1 MALPGL
7 AAATPAPASG
17 VQRLR
22 VCSAALT
29 GFEVADLPE
38 DFAAALWA
46 AFADSDR
53 LAELRAWLAE
63 AEPDGSDAP
72 SPLAVEI
79 ATAWYSGVLPASE
92 GARVGTFY
100 GALAWQTA
108 TFANPP
114 GRCAIAGSWAA
125 PPEPA

>member
-7 AAATPAPASG
+7 AAATPAPAG
-17 VQRLR
+17 NLERLR
-22 VCSAALT
+22 LRSAALT
-29 GFEVADLPE
+29 GFEAFELPE

-46 AFADSDR
+46 AFAETGR
-53 LAELRAWLAE
+53 LTELRAWLAE
-63 AEPDGSDAP
+63 AESDGSQAT

-79 ATAWYSGVLPASE
+79 ATAWYAGVLPASD

-100 GALAWQTA
+100 GALAWQAA

-114 GRCAIAGSWAA
+114 GRCAVAGSWAL
-125 PPEPA
+125 PLQPA

>member
-7 AAATPAPASG
+7 AAATPAPTSDL
-17 VQRLR
+17 QRLR
-22 VCSAALT
+22 VRSAALT
-29 GFEVADLPE
+29 GFEVSELPE

-53 LAELRAWLAE
+53 LTELRAWLAE
-63 AEPDGSDAP
+63 AESDGSEAP
-72 SPLAVEI
+72 GPLAVEI
-79 ATAWYSGVLPASE
+79 ATAWYAGMLPGSE

-100 GALAWQTA
+100 GALAWQAA

-114 GRCAIAGSWAA
+114 GRCAVAGSWAS
-125 PPEPA
+125 PPQPA

>member
-7 AAATPAPASG
+7 AAATPARAG
-17 VQRLR
+17 DLQRLR
-22 VCSAALT
+22 ARSAALT
-29 GFEVADLPE
+29 GFEVSELPE

-46 AFADSDR
+46 AFAEAGR

-63 AEPDGSDAP
+63 AESDGSDAP

-79 ATAWYSGVLPASE
+79 ATAWYAGVLPGSD

-100 GALAWQTA
+100 GALAWPA
-108 TFANPP
+108 AAFANPP
-114 GRCAIAGSWAA
+114 GRCAAAGRWAA
-125 PPEPA
+125 PPQPA

>member
-7 AAATPAPASG
+7 AAATPVPTSDL
-17 VQRLR
+17 QRLR
-22 VCSAALT
+22 AHSAALT
-29 GFEVADLPE
+29 GFEVSELPE

-46 AFADSDR
+46 AFAETGR

-63 AEPDGSDAP
+63 AEPDRSEAP

-79 ATAWYSGVLPASE
+79 ATAWYAGVLPASD

-100 GALAWQTA
+100 GALAWQA
-108 TFANPP
+108 ASFANPP
-114 GRCAIAGSWAA
+114 GRCAIAGSWAS
-125 PPEPA
+125 PPQPA

>member
-7 AAATPAPASG
+7 AAATPAPAG
-17 VQRLR
+17 DLQRLR
-22 VCSAALT
+22 ARSAALT
-29 GFEVADLPE
+29 GFEVADLAE

-53 LAELRAWLAE
+53 LAELRPWLAE
-63 AEPDGSDAP
+63 VEPDGREAP

-79 ATAWYSGVLPASE
+79 ATAWYSGVLPASD
-92 GARVGTFY
+92 GARIGTFY
-100 GALAWQTA
+100 GALAWQAA

-114 GRCAIAGSWAA
+114 GRCAIAGSWAS